1 MANINDP
8 GGTDFPWRRFLYPF
22 AIAGAVVVGGWGLVA
37 ALVWLLTTVAH
48 TATVIASAAGPIG
61 VGGITLKL
69 FSSKR

>member
-1 MANINDP
+1 MANTNGP

-22 AIAGAVVVGGWGLVA
+22 AIAGAFVIGIWGLVA
-37 ALVWLLTTVAH
+37 ALVWLLNAVAH
-48 TATVIASAAGPIG
+48 TATVIASAAGPLG